1 MIYFILIVTH
11 MYFTVGYFTG
21 TDKCFVKSKSKQL
34 INRSKMNVV
43 SS

>member
-21 TDKCFVKSKSKQL
+21 TDKCFVKSKQL